1 MGIPFNP
8 TLHMKIYQ
16 WLKDHK
22 YDLIPA
28 IPIFL
33 SLLMCFCA
41 LLYHLV
47 VGPIWGKCN
56 ILRNRIKP
64 RDEENLELPNIH
76 LRRES
81 YLDQVPNN
89 RRSDSITSISE
100 LRVFEST
107 DNVET
112 PSSTRSDSITSISPF
127 SALSSVSCV

>member
-47 VGPIWGKCN
+47 VGPIWGKCYK
-56 ILRNRIKP
+56 LRNCIKP

-100 LRVFEST
+100 LRVFESR